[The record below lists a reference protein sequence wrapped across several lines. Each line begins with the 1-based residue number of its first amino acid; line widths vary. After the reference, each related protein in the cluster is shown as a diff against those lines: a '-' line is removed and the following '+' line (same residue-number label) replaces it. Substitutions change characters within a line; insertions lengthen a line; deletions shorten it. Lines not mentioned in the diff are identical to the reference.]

1 MKQDVHL
8 YIICGKQVLEANQV
22 SLIKRQEKLN
32 VVDAL
37 LLHNVQLWEET
48 IYLDNYFFKCSV
60 RKVGKFL
67 TQYICMLKTHSHKT
81 TKQILQD
88 YIHIISTDIKQVKD
102 SSYGE
107 DGKGNGN

>member
-1 MKQDVHL
+1 M
-8 YIICGKQVLEANQV
+8 
-22 SLIKRQEKLN
+22 
-32 VVDAL
+32 
-37 LLHNVQLWEET
+37 
-48 IYLDNYFFKCSV
+48 